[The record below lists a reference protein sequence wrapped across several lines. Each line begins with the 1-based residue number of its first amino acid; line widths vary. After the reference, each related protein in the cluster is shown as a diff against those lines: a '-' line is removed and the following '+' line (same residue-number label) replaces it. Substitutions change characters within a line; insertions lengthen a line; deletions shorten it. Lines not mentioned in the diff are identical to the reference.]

1 MKARTHTSRGSCRSF
16 ASSRPRSHGQ
26 GKHALAAVV
35 VFLGLLAAVPGLAA
49 RAGGPAWTLAKVLH
63 ELDRE
68 AKQFRNLTAV
78 VERTKVT
85 VVVNDRSTI
94 TGKMYVRSDGK
105 MRLEL
110 APPDERTILRTGD
123 ELYIYNPHI
132 RRVEIYNLAHH
143 REIVDQFL
151 LLGFGTPVHELKKDF
166 LMTLLGEQTLDR
178 HKVVLLELT
187 PKAEKVRDQISK
199 IHLWID
205 EATWLPIQQKFFETG
220 TQDYFVIRYSNIIR
234 NTSIGPDLFKPRWP
248 KGTRKVKAEN

>member
-1 MKARTHTSRGSCRSF
+1 MSTRKRSSQGSFRRFASRGQL
-16 ASSRPRSHGQ
+16 SRVKGVAA
-26 GKHALAAVV
+26 ALV
-35 VFLGLLAAVPGLAA
+35 VFVGLLAAVPRRAA
-49 RAGGPAWTLAKVLH
+49 RASGPPWTLASVLH
-63 ELDRE
+63 QLDRE

-85 VVVNDRSTI
+85 VVVNDRSTE
-94 TGKMYVRSDGK
+94 TGKIYVRRDGR
-105 MRLEL
+105 MRLDL

-132 RRVEIYNLAHH
+132 RRVEIYNLARH

-166 LMTLLGEQTLDR
+166 LMTLLGEETLDR

-220 TQDYFVIRYSNIIR
+220 TQDYFVIRYSDIVR
-234 NTSIGPDLFKPRWP
+234 NASIDSNLFKPHWP
-248 KGTRKVKAEN
+248 KGTRKVKAQS

>member
-1 MKARTHTSRGSCRSF
+1 MKARTHIVRVPCRSF
-16 ASSRPRSHGQ
+16 VSRRRSSRFLSQ
-26 GKHALAAVV
+26 GAPAALAMV
-35 VFLGLLAAVPGLAA
+35 LGLLVAAPGLRA
-49 RAGGPAWTLAKVLH
+49 RGPGPTWTLASVLH

-68 AKQFRNLTAV
+68 AKQFRNLTGL

-85 VVVNDRSTI
+85 VVVNDRSTV
-94 TGKMYVRSDGK
+94 TGKIYVRRDGK

-132 RRVEIYNLAHH
+132 RRVEVYNLAHH

-166 LMTLLGEQTLDR
+166 LMTLLGERTLDR

-187 PKAEKVRDQISK
+187 PKAEKVRDQISR

-220 TQDYFVIRYSNIIR
+220 TQDYFVIRYSNVVR
-234 NTSIGPDLFKPRWP
+234 NASIDPHLFKPRWP